1 MSGQAAIQV
10 NGLVKRFRREMLR
23 RDYTTWKTL
32 LLRPFQRRT
41 PDDYLTVLNGVDLAV
56 RPGRTLAIIG
66 ENGSGKSTL
75 LKILAGIYKAD
86 QGTVAVNGRVS
97 SLIELGAGFHPEF
110 SGRENIF
117 LNGIILGLNK
127 KEIQDRFQDIVDY
140 SGLGQFIEA
149 PVRTYSS
156 GMYVRLGFAVAVN
169 VDPDVLLV
177 DEVLAVGDEAFAHK
191 CEAKL
196 NQFRAAGKTIVLV
209 SHDLIAVKK
218 FADDVVWLDGGK
230 VAAQGEP
237 ARVIDAYR
245 QGVARR
251 EDQVGR
257 ARAAAQ
263 AELAAKRRWGDGQ
276 VEILAVR
283 LLDQDGAPHAVFT
296 SGRPLSVEV
305 DYAMREP
312 VNDLVFGVA
321 LHNSAGVLCYGSNT
335 AIDQAGPQAYPPQG
349 TMRLTMDSLDLVQ
362 GGYLLDV
369 AAHAADG
376 RAYDY
381 LTEVASF
388 EVRGGPTGDEG
399 VWRPRHAWS
408 LAPSREDA

>member
-1 MSGQAAIQV
+1 MSGQAAIEV
-10 NGLVKRFRREMLR
+10 SGLVKRFRREMLR
-23 RDYTTWKTL
+23 RDYTTWKSL
-32 LLRPFQRRT
+32 LLRPFQRRG
-41 PDDYLTVLNGVDLAV
+41 PGDYLTVLDGVDLAV
-56 RPGRTLAIIG
+56 EPGRTLAIIG

-86 QGTVAVNGRVS
+86 QGSVVVRGRVS

-117 LNGIILGLNK
+117 LNGTILGLNK
-127 KEIQDRFQDIVDY
+127 KEIEQRFQDIVAY
-140 SGLGQFIEA
+140 SGLGDFIEA

-196 NQFRAAGKTIVLV
+196 NQFRSEGKTIVLV

-218 FADDVVWLDGGK
+218 FADEVVWLDGGK
-230 VAAQGEP
+230 VAARGEP
-237 ARVIDAYR
+237 AQVIDAYR

-251 EDQVGR
+251 EDQLGR
-257 ARAAAQ
+257 ERAAAQ
-263 AELAAKRRWGDGQ
+263 AELAAKRRWGQGE
-276 VEILAVR
+276 VEITAVR
-283 LLDQDGAPHAVFT
+283 LLDQGGQPHAVFT
-296 SGRPLSVEV
+296 SGQPLIVEMDYRIKTPV
-305 DYAMREP
+305 D
-312 VNDLVFGVA
+312 DLVFGVA
-321 LHNSAGVLCYGSNT
+321 LTNSAGVLCYGGNT
-335 AIDQAGPQAYPPQG
+335 NVDGAELGSPPPAGTVRFAVS
-349 TMRLTMDSLDLVQ
+349 SLDLVQ
-362 GGYLLDV
+362 GGYSLDV

-381 LTEVASF
+381 LTQVASF

-399 VWRPRHAWS
+399 VWRPPHAWS
-408 LAPSREDA
+408 LEPLGEDA

>member
-1 MSGQAAIQV
+1 MSGQTAIEIT
-10 NGLVKRFRREMLR
+10 GLVKRFRREMLR

-32 LLRPFQRRT
+32 LLRPFQRKG
-41 PDDYLTVLNGVDLAV
+41 PGDYLTVLDGVDLSV
-56 RPGRTLAIIG
+56 TPGSTLAIIG

-86 QGTVAVNGRVS
+86 QGEVRVNGRVS

-110 SGRENIF
+110 SGRENVY
-117 LNGIILGLNK
+117 LNGTILGLSK
-127 KEIQDRFQDIVDY
+127 KEIQARFEDIVAY
-140 SGLGQFIEA
+140 SGLGEFIEA

-196 NQFRAAGKTIVLV
+196 NQFRSEGKTIVLV

-218 FADDVVWLDGGK
+218 FADEVIWLDGGK

-237 ARVIDAYR
+237 AMVIDAYR

-257 ARAAAQ
+257 ERAQAQ
-263 AELAAKRRWGDGQ
+263 AELAAKRRWGHGE
-276 VEILAVR
+276 VEITAVR
-283 LLDQDGAPHAVFT
+283 LLDESGAPHAVFT
-296 SGRPLSVEV
+296 SGRPLSVEI
-305 DYAMREP
+305 DYQIKAP
-312 VNDLVFGVA
+312 VQDLVFGVA
-321 LHNSAGVLCYGSNT
+321 LHTSAGVLAYGSNT
-335 AIDQAGPQAYPPQG
+335 DLDGIELGEPPEQG
-349 TMRLTMDSLDLVQ
+349 TVRFGIESLDLVQ
-362 GGYLLDV
+362 GSYLLDV

-381 LTEVASF
+381 LTQVASF
-388 EVRGGPTGDEG
+388 EVRGGPSGDEG
-399 VWRPRHAWS
+399 VWRPTHHWS
-408 LAPSREDA
+408 LAPSGESA